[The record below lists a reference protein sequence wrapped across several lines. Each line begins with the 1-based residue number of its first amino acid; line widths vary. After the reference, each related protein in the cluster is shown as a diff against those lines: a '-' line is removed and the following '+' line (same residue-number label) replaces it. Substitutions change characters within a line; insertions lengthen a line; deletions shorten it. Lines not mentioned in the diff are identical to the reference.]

1 MHIMLNSVFGNVSYD
16 IAFRSSFTFAAHVS
30 SLGRHVRLSFRNYW
44 FSITTPRM
52 SSASW
57 RTRTSLVSHE
67 HMKRAP
73 PTPMNV

>member
-1 MHIMLNSVFGNVSYD
+1 MYIMLNSVLGNVSHD
-16 IAFRSSFTFAAHVS
+16 IAFQSSFTFSAHVS
-30 SLGRHVRLSFRNYW
+30 SLGRHVRLSFGSYW
-44 FSITTPRM
+44 LSMTTLRM

-57 RTRTSLVSHE
+57 RTRSSLVSHE

>member
-1 MHIMLNSVFGNVSYD
+1 MYIMLNSVLGNASHNT
-16 IAFRSSFTFAAHVS
+16 AFRSSFTFAAHVS
-30 SLGRHVRLSFRNYW
+30 SLGQHVRLSFVSYW
-44 FSITTPRM
+44 FSMTTLRM

-57 RTRTSLVSHE
+57 RTRSSLVSHE